1 MTAAGSELSVVITN
15 YNGSHALELTIASL
29 MVQQGVTIREIMLVD
44 NQSTDDSI
52 ELTRRKFPSVII
64 LSTGSNNGPNPAR
77 NLGLRKAISEFVL
90 IMDNDLVLSPD
101 YCSRLTGL
109 MASRPD
115 AGAAS
120 GKIRYHKYPD
130 VVQYNGIDIH
140 YVGEVRLSDPAARGT
155 RVFSC
160 VSAGA
165 MLVRKS
171 AVERVGWFDEDY
183 VFGWEDGDL
192 AFRLSLSGHPCWMDS
207 DANAY
212 HQSIKRGLKWIRYQ
226 TRNRWWF
233 IRKNYDCRTFY
244 LSLPAVLLFQGM
256 AGLVMISK
264 GQGKAFLC
272 GTMDG
277 WRSGQLLK
285 KKHAATQSLRVVSDR
300 DLLCGDKLTLP
311 AGLNRSVVGK
321 FIGSLVCLIFRIY
334 WNVIRIFIKR

>member
-1 MTAAGSELSVVITN
+1 MNASNPEISVVIAN
-15 YNGSHALELTIASL
+15 YNGSHALALTISSL
-29 MVQQGVTIREIMLVD
+29 LVQQGVNIREIMLID

-52 ELTRRKFPSVII
+52 DLVNRKFASVMII
-64 LSTGSNNGPNPAR
+64 STGSNNGPNPAR
-77 NLGLRKAISEFVL
+77 NLGLHRATSELVL
-90 IMDNDLVLSPD
+90 IMDNDLVLAPD
-101 YCSRLTGL
+101 YCSRLANL
-109 MASRPD
+109 LESHPD

-120 GKIRYHKYPD
+120 GKIRYHKHPE

-140 YVGEVRLSDPAARGT
+140 YAGEIRLNDPAARGT

-192 AFRLSLSGHPCWMDS
+192 AYRLSMSGHPCWVDS
-207 DANAY
+207 DANAF
-212 HQSIKRGLKWIRYQ
+212 HQSMKRGLKWIRYQ

-233 IRKNYDCRTFY
+233 LRKNYDRRTFY

-256 AGLVMISK
+256 AGLFMIIK

-272 GTMDG
+272 GTWDG
-277 WRSGQLLK
+277 WRNGQRLNEK
-285 KKHAATQSLRVVSDR
+285 YTATQSLRVVSDR
-300 DLLCGDKLTLP
+300 DLLCGDKLSLP
-311 AGLNRSVVGK
+311 AGLNRTLAGK
-321 FIGSLVCLIFRIY
+321 FIGALVCMIFRIY
-334 WNVIRIFIKR
+334 WNIIRTFIKR